1 MILQELTTLYQR
13 LQNNPDLD
21 ICEPGFSKENIS
33 FKIVIDRDG
42 NFKSLEDLRTTEGKN
57 VRPVKILVPKF
68 DGKRTVGIKSY
79 FLWDKSD
86 YTIGWKKDEKAK
98 EFSAVEMPKTHGAF
112 IELLDEIA
120 AETGLHHPAVAAIK
134 NFSTNPATVE
144 KLRANPKWEEFLNTF
159 AVFEVEGFG
168 KTVFDDPAITDAWRR
183 YYAVS
188 ATGKEMEQGLCLVS
202 GNLAAL
208 TTTLPTIKK
217 GVGGKNDTPFVSC
230 NIESGESYRLT
241 KGQNAPISSTAAA
254 QFTGALNYLIDT
266 PKHNLKIGDTVTIFW
281 AERNDKFS
289 DAFGEMFD
297 MKRVADDAHS
307 KDLHIFLQRIR
318 SGKLPDNLEHDDS
331 RFFVLGLAP
340 NAARV
345 SVRFWHV
352 DTVEQMAGKI
362 GRHFEQLQLV
372 RQFPDK
378 EQEFPSMWQLL
389 VETAALHETK
399 NIPPNI
405 VGPLM
410 RSILSGHDYPKN
422 LLSILVSRMRVDQ
435 GYNRLSYYRASFIKA
450 ILNRNYHKELA
461 MSLDK
466 DRTSVPYCLG
476 RLFAVLEKNQEDSAE
491 GNINATI
498 RDRYFAT
505 ASAKPKVVFA
515 LILRLA
521 QNHLK
526 KLKSVRPKSVGYR
539 ERLLGEIM
547 GKLTDFPAT
556 LALEDQGEF
565 AIGYYH
571 QRQSFFTGKG
581 NATVE
586 TSENQP
592 ETIELSEEE

>member
-42 NFKSLEDLRTTEGKN
+42 NFKALEDLRTTEGKN
-57 VRPVKILVPKF
+57 VRPVKISVPKF

-86 YTIGWKKDEKAK
+86 YTIGWKKDDKAK
-98 EFSAVEMPKTHGAF
+98 EFSAIEMPKTHDAF
-112 IELLDEIA
+112 IELLDEIT

-134 NFSTNPATVE
+134 HFSTNSAAVE
-144 KLRANPKWEEFLNTF
+144 MLRADPKWEEFLNTF
-159 AVFEVEGFG
+159 AIFEVEGFG

-202 GNLAAL
+202 GKIASL

-230 NIESGESYRLT
+230 NIESGESYRFT

-254 QFTGALNYLIDT
+254 QFTGALNYLIET
-266 PKHNLKIGDTVTIFW
+266 RKHNLNIGDTVTVFW

-289 DAFGEMFD
+289 DAFGDIFD
-297 MKRVADDAHS
+297 MSRVADDAYS
-307 KDLHIFLQRIR
+307 KDLHIFLERIR
-318 SGKLPDNLEHDDS
+318 SGKMPDTLEHDDS

-340 NAARV
+340 NAARI

-352 DTVEQMAGKI
+352 DTVEHVAGKI
-362 GRHFEQLQLV
+362 GQHFEQLQLV

-378 EQEFPSMWQLL
+378 EQEFPSLWNLL
-389 VETAALHETK
+389 IETAALHKTD

-410 RSILSGHDYPKN
+410 RSILSGNKYPNN

-435 GYNRLSYYRASFIKA
+435 GYSRLSYYRASFIKA
-450 ILNRNYHKELA
+450 ILNRNYNKELA
-461 MSLDK
+461 MALDTE
-466 DRTSVPYCLG
+466 RTTVPYCLG
-476 RLFAVLEKNQEDSAE
+476 RLFAALEKTQEDAYE
-491 GNINATI
+491 GKVNATI

-505 ASAKPKVVFA
+505 ASAKPKIVFA
-515 LILRLA
+515 LLVRLT

-526 KLKSVRPKSVGYR
+526 KLKSDKPGMAVNR
-539 ERLLGEIM
+539 EILLGEIM

-556 LALEDQGEF
+556 LPLEEQGEF

-571 QRQSFFTGKG
+571 QRQSFFAGKG
-581 NATVE
+581 EKNVE
-586 TSENQP
+586 TSDDQP
-592 ETIELSEEE
+592 ETMTLFKEE

>member
-1 MILQELTTLYQR
+1 MILQELTMLYQR
-13 LQNNPDLD
+13 LQNNPELD
-21 ICEPGFSKENIS
+21 VCEPGFSKENIS

-57 VRPVKILVPKF
+57 VRPVKIPVPKF

-86 YTIGWKKDEKAK
+86 YTIGYKKDDKAK
-98 EFSAVEMPKTHGAF
+98 EFSVVEMLKTHEAF
-112 IELLDEIA
+112 LELIDSVA
-120 AETGLHHPAVAAIK
+120 AATGLNHPAVSAIK
-134 NFSTNPATVE
+134 RFSVNENAIA
-144 KLRANPKWEEFLNTF
+144 KLRDHPLWQEFLNAF
-159 AVFEVEGFG
+159 AVFQVEGFG
-168 KTVFDDPAITDAWRR
+168 PMVLEDPVIKEAWRR

-188 ATGKEMEQGLCLVS
+188 ATGKAMEQGLCLVS
-202 GNLAAL
+202 GEIAAL

-217 GVGGKNDTPFVSC
+217 GVGGKNDTPLVSC

-266 PKHNLKIGDTVTIFW
+266 PKHNLKLAYTVTVFW
-281 AERNDKFS
+281 AERNEAFS
-289 DAFGEMFD
+289 DFFGD
-297 MKRVADDAHS
+297 MLDNSRVDDAHS
-307 KDLHIFLQRIR
+307 QDLQDFLKRLR
-318 SGKLPDNLEHDDS
+318 SGKLPDDLKHDDS

-340 NAARV
+340 NAARI
-345 SVRFWHV
+345 SVRFWHA
-352 DTVEQMAGKI
+352 DTVEAVAGRI
-362 GRHFEQLQLV
+362 GEHFNDLEIV

-378 EQEFPSMWQLL
+378 EQEFPSMWPLL
-389 VETAALHETK
+389 LETAALHKTD

-435 GYNRLSYYRASFIKA
+435 GYSRLSYYRASFIKA

-466 DRTSVPYCLG
+466 DRTTVPYCLG
-476 RLFAVLEKNQEDSAE
+476 RLFAALEKTQEDAS
-491 GNINATI
+491 GGSVNATI

-526 KLKSVRPKSVGYR
+526 KLKSDKPGMAVKR
-539 ERLLGEIM
+539 EQLLGEIM

-571 QRQSFFTGKG
+571 QRQSFFAGKG
-581 NATVE
+581 NATIA

-592 ETIELSEEE
+592 ETTELFEEE

>member
-42 NFKSLEDLRTTEGKN
+42 NFKALEDLRTTEGKN
-57 VRPVKILVPKF
+57 VRPVKIPVPKF
-68 DGKRTVGIKSY
+68 DGKRAGGIKAY

-86 YTIGWKKDEKAK
+86 YTIGWKKDEKAS
-98 EFSAVEMPKTHGAF
+98 EFSPLKMSKTHEAF
-112 IELLDEIA
+112 LELIDKIVA
-120 AETGLHHPAVAAIK
+120 ATGLHHPAVTAIK
-134 NFSTNPATVE
+134 RFSSNGASIE
-144 KLRANPKWEEFLNTF
+144 KLRADSHYEDFLNSF

-168 KTVFDDPAITDAWRR
+168 PTVFSEPVIQNAWRQ
-183 YYAVS
+183 YYAAS
-188 ATGKEMEQGLCLVS
+188 ATGKDMEQGLCLVS
-202 GNLAAL
+202 GNIAAL
-208 TTTLPTIKK
+208 TTTLPTVKK
-217 GVGGKNDTPFVSC
+217 GVGGKNDVPLVSC
-230 NIESGESYRLT
+230 NIDAGESYRFS
-241 KGQNAPISSTAAA
+241 KGQNAAISSTAAA

-266 PKHNLKIGDTVTIFW
+266 PKHNLKIGDTVTVFW
-281 AERNDKFS
+281 AERNDEFS
-289 DAFGEMFD
+289 DFFGEMLD
-297 MKRVADDAHS
+297 ANRVDDAHS
-307 KDLHIFLQRIR
+307 KDLRIFLERIR
-318 SGKLPDNLEHDDS
+318 SGKMPDTLEHDDS

-340 NAARV
+340 NAARI

-352 DTVEQMAGKI
+352 DTVEHVAGKI
-362 GRHFEQLQLV
+362 GQHFEQLQLV

-378 EQEFPSMWQLL
+378 EQEFPSLWNLL
-389 VETAALHETK
+389 LETAALHKTD

-410 RSILSGHDYPKN
+410 RSILSGNPYPKN

-435 GYNRLSYYRASFIKA
+435 GCFRLSYYRASFIKA

-461 MSLDK
+461 MALDK
-466 DRTSVPYCLG
+466 DRTTVPYCLG
-476 RLFAVLEKNQEDSAE
+476 RLFAALEKTQEDASG

-526 KLKSVRPKSVGYR
+526 KLKSEKPGMAVNR

-547 GKLTDFPAT
+547 GKLTDFPTT
-556 LALEDQGEF
+556 LPLEEQGEF

-571 QRQSFFTGKG
+571 QRQSFFAGKG
-581 NATVE
+581 EKTVE
-586 TSENQP
+586 TSDEQP
-592 ETIELSEEE
+592 ETMTLFKEE

>member
-13 LQNNPDLD
+13 LQNNPNLD

-33 FKIVIDRDG
+33 FRIVIDRDG
-42 NFKSLEDLRTTEGKN
+42 NFKELDDLRTTDGKN
-57 VRPVKILVPKF
+57 VRPVKIPVPKF
-68 DGKRTVGIKSY
+68 DGKRAAGIKPY

-86 YTIGWKKDEKAK
+86 YTIGLKKDEEAQ
-98 EFSAVEMPKTHGAF
+98 ESSVIEMPKTHEAF
-112 IELLDEIA
+112 LKLIDKVVTATNLE
-120 AETGLHHPAVAAIK
+120 HPAIRAIK
-134 NFSTNPATVE
+134 AFSTNPAE
-144 KLRANPKWEEFLNTF
+144 IAKLRAHTNWETFLNTF
-159 AVFEVEGFG
+159 AVFKVEGFG
-168 KTVFDDPAITDAWRR
+168 NIVFEEPVILDAWRR
-183 YYAVS
+183 YYAAS
-188 ATGKEMEQGLCLVS
+188 ATGKTMEQGLCLVS
-202 GNLAAL
+202 GEIAAL

-217 GVGGKNDTPFVSC
+217 GVGGKNDVPFVSC
-230 NIESGESYRLT
+230 NINSGESYRLT

-266 PKHNLKIGDTVTIFW
+266 PKHNLKLADTVTVFW
-281 AERNDKFS
+281 AERNEAFS
-289 DAFGEMFD
+289 DFFGD
-297 MKRVADDAHS
+297 MLDNSRVDEAHS
-307 KDLHIFLQRIR
+307 QDLQDFLKRLR
-318 SGKLPDNLEHDDS
+318 SGKLPGDLEHDKS

-340 NAARV
+340 NAARI
-345 SVRFWHV
+345 SVRFWHA
-352 DTVEQMAGKI
+352 DTVEAVAGRI
-362 GRHFEQLQLV
+362 GEHFNDLEIV

-378 EQEFPSMWQLL
+378 EQEFPSMWPLL
-389 VETAALHETK
+389 LETAALHKTD

-450 ILNRNYHKELA
+450 ILNRNFKKELTMA
-461 MSLDK
+461 LDTN
-466 DRTSVPYCLG
+466 RTTVPYCLG
-476 RLFAVLEKNQEDSAE
+476 RLFAALEKTQEDAS
-491 GNINATI
+491 GGSVNATI

-526 KLKSVRPKSVGYR
+526 KMKSDKPGMVVNR
-539 ERLLGEIM
+539 EKLLGEIM

-571 QRQSFFTGKG
+571 QRQSFFAGKG
-581 NATVE
+581 NATIA

-592 ETIELSEEE
+592 ETTELFEEE